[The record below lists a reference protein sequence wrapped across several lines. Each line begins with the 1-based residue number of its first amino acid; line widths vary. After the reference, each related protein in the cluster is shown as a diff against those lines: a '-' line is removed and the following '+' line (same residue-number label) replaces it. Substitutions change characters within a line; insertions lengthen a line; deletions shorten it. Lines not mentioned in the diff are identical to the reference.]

1 MWSLRW
7 HRKSCGAHSI
17 GKSQGPTFQP
27 ALSQDWRHPEMGS
40 WTSTTEV
47 GQQEEGSRGS
57 HSEAA
62 KCVTMAKFTLAPV
75 NLCFLDGKCL

>member
-1 MWSLRW
+1 
-7 HRKSCGAHSI
+7 
-17 GKSQGPTFQP
+17 
-27 ALSQDWRHPEMGS
+27 MGS

-47 GQQEEGSRGS
+47 GQQEEGSWGS

>member
-1 MWSLRW
+1 
-7 HRKSCGAHSI
+7 
-17 GKSQGPTFQP
+17 
-27 ALSQDWRHPEMGS
+27 MGS
-40 WTSTTEV
+40 WTSTTEA
-47 GQQEEGSRGS
+47 GQQAEEPWGS